1 MRGGLEDGGWQLQA
15 ANKQVENSFN
25 YNNNNR
31 TSKKKMGN
39 KKGVLKLCK
48 VEKSYTEHK
57 Y

>member
-1 MRGGLEDGGWQLQA
+1 MEDGNYMQQI
-15 ANKQVENSFN
+15 NRSKNSFN

-31 TSKKKMGN
+31 TSKKEMRN

-48 VEKSYTEHK
+48 VEKSYPEQK